1 MVNSS
6 DELDIENFRAWRED
20 YKDAEFIL
28 DENGKYIVGREVEKM
43 SKSKY
48 NVVTPDNICAE
59 YGADTLR
66 LYECFRTFRT
76 SKTLEYR
83 RYFRVYLVS

>member
-6 DELDIENFRAWRED
+6 DELDVEIQRVEED

-28 DENGKYIVGREVEKM
+28 DENGKYIVGREVEE
-43 SKSKY
+43 
-48 NVVTPDNICAE
+48 NVEIEIQRCNADNICAE
-59 YGADTLR
+59 YARYFCVCTK
-66 LYECFRTFRT
+66 CFRTFRT

-83 RYFRVYLVS
+83 RFQVCLVS